1 MKEPHARFEI
11 KMVVTVINQ
20 SIKLIRM
27 DVIVSI
33 HLDSIFELIL
43 TFYIATILQGT
54 DANRNWGY
62 HWNEGGSSND
72 PCSITYHGPEPWS
85 EIENVNV
92 RDFINTIKDKLVFYN
107 SIHSYSQLILLPW
120 GYTYDLPNDYGVMEE
135 VFLHGS
141 DALTAVHGKYY
152 ETGCIPC
159 MLYIASGS
167 SMDWAH
173 GDAGIPFTTSMEL
186 RDTGIY
192 GFILPPDQIIPT
204 AEETWAFH
212 LTVMREIMTMV

>member
-1 MKEPHARFEI
+1 MDMSTQELMRECGGKQDQIMKEPHARFEI

-20 SIKLIRM
+20 SFKLIRM

-152 ETGCIPC
+152 EVKKNLAIS
-159 MLYIASGS
+159 I
-167 SMDWAH
+167 
-173 GDAGIPFTTSMEL
+173 
-186 RDTGIY
+186 
-192 GFILPPDQIIPT
+192 
-204 AEETWAFH
+204 
-212 LTVMREIMTMV
+212 V